1 MYSLEEC
8 ILQVNAVIGQM
19 NLPPVPANLYE
30 PIRYAM
36 GAGGKRIRPAL
47 TIMAC
52 NLFSDS
58 VDDAIN
64 PAIAI
69 EMFHNFTLLH
79 DDIMDR
85 SEMRRNR
92 PTVHKKWSENVAILS
107 GDALMIKAYEYL
119 AMIRSSKLP
128 AILTIFN
135 NTALKVCE
143 GQQLDMDYESLESIS
158 VEEYLHMIELKTAIL
173 MAGALKIGA
182 VCGTAPEK
190 DAILL
195 HEFGRNLGIA
205 FQLQDDLL
213 DVFANPETFGKSPG
227 NDIVSNKKTF
237 LLLTAFEKAP
247 MRVLKELRN
256 LTSTPV
262 KDRTK
267 KIAQASDIFN
277 QLNIKK
283 LTEDKIDLYYSK
295 AFENLHKISVSDA
308 RKKILADTATSL
320 IGREK

>member
-1 MYSLEEC
+1 
-8 ILQVNAVIGQM
+8 M